1 MHRLFAQK
9 QNLFWEAKVD
19 DSRGNPRKLWRTLS
33 KVLGKEQKSSTPSKE
48 LTADDFLKAFSEK
61 TDTVRQ
67 STSSAAYP
75 KFDEAGCP
83 HSLLE
88 FESIDCELINQLI
101 QSSPNKNCTLDPVPT
116 WMIKQYAS
124 ELVPFITVYC
134 NTSLRDGS
142 FPDSQKNAIVTP
154 ILKKANLDAPAA
166 ANYRPIS
173 NLSYLSK
180 LLERCV
186 NKQLNDYL
194 STNNLLPSVQSAYR
208 KFHST
213 ESAVLKVLSDIYAAA
228 DEKMVSLLGLLD
240 LSAAFDTVD
249 HQILFDRLRYEY
261 GLDGSV
267 LSWFK
272 SYLTNRTICV
282 HYNGQTSETVF
293 ILYGVPQGS
302 VLGPIL
308 FILYVAGAINIADKH
323 GFAAHSYADDLQI
336 YDHSP
341 QSSCSSLVVRMSNCV
356 AEINKWMGSNR
367 LKLNPSKTEL
377 IWLGSSRRL
386 EHCPVGELN
395 IAGVPIKP
403 ATHVRDLGVMI
414 DNDLSLQA
422 HINHV
427 TQTCFYHLRQLRVVR
442 RSLTTDTAHSLV
454 RALVH
459 SRLDYCNG
467 VLAGMFQYQIDRLQS
482 VLRAAARLVLG
493 LPKWASVSDAM
504 HDKLHW
510 LPFPERVEFKL
521 CSVVYKCLHE
531 SAPRYLSQYC
541 IPVASLPG
549 RSHLRSAA
557 SGDLFVPAT
566 STKTI
571 GPRGFFHAGPAAW
584 NCLPSSLKDPNI
596 TFSVFK
602 KLLKTELFQH

>member
-1 MHRLFAQK
+1 MFT
-9 QNLFWEAKVD
+9 FICW
-19 DSRGNPRKLWRTLS
+19 
-33 KVLGKEQKSSTPSKE
+33 
-48 LTADDFLKAFSEK
+48 FSF
-61 TDTVRQ
+61 
-67 STSSAAYP
+67 S
-75 KFDEAGCP
+75 
-83 HSLLE
+83 
-88 FESIDCELINQLI
+88 
-101 QSSPNKNCTLDPVPT
+101 
-116 WMIKQYAS
+116 
-124 ELVPFITVYC
+124 FITVYC

-154 ILKKANLDAPAA
+154 ILKKANLDAHAA

-249 HQILFDRLRYEY
+249 HQILFDRLRFEY

-302 VLGPIL
+302 VLGPLL
-308 FILYVAGAINIADKH
+308 FILYVAGAINIAGKH

-356 AEINKWMGSNR
+356 AEINEWMGSNR

-395 IAGVPIKP
+395 IAGFP
-403 ATHVRDLGVMI
+403 
-414 DNDLSLQA
+414 S
-422 HINHV
+422 
-427 TQTCFYHLRQLRVVR
+427 
-442 RSLTTDTAHSLV
+442 
-454 RALVH
+454 
-459 SRLDYCNG
+459 SRL
-467 VLAGMFQYQIDRLQS
+467 RTS
-482 VLRAAARLVLG
+482 VTSALWLTMICRC
-493 LPKWASVSDAM
+493 
-504 HDKLHW
+504 KLT
-510 LPFPERVEFKL
+510 
-521 CSVVYKCLHE
+521 STMLHE
-531 SAPRYLSQYC
+531 LASTICVNCKSSGALSRQTRLTLSSELLC
-541 IPVASLPG
+541 TADSITAMGSSPVCFSTRSIGFNPFSVPQLASSLAYPSG
-549 RSHLRSAA
+549 PAFRTPCTMNYTGSPSQKGSSSNSAA
-557 SGDLFVPAT
+557 SFTSVYTRAHPGICLNTVYRSLRSLADHTSDLRRPVTCLCQPPP
-566 STKTI
+566 
-571 GPRGFFHAGPAAW
+571 PRQLALVDSFMLVQQLGTV
-584 NCLPSSLKDPNI
+584 SLLVWRTLI
-596 TFSVFK
+596 
-602 KLLKTELFQH
+602 